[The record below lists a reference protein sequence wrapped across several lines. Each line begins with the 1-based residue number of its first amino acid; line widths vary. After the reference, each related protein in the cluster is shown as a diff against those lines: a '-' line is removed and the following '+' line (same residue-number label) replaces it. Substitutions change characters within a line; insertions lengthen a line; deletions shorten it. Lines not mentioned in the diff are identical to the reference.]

1 MTKIKICGLKNKTD
15 AIFAAS
21 LGVDYLGMVF
31 VENVKRKVTFDQ
43 AKDIVNSLS
52 EIKNKPKLVGLF
64 ADQTL
69 DYVKNTFNKFSLDY
83 VQLCGDENFHY
94 LSDLDLPFIKQIK
107 ISENRKLINV
117 FNCIEKIQS
126 IGGLISI
133 DSYMEGHYGGSGKL
147 INLSNAKKIIQ
158 KYNVLLAGGLNTENI
173 QKITEDLTPWGVDVS
188 SGVEFNGIKDK
199 DKIESFILSVQ
210 GVKY

>member
-1 MTKIKICGLKNKTD
+1 MTKIKICGLKDKTD

-21 LGVDYLGMVF
+21 LGVDYLGVVF

-43 AKDIVNSLS
+43 AQDIVNSLS
-52 EIKNKPKLVGLF
+52 EIKDKPKLVGLF
-64 ADQTL
+64 ADQPL
-69 DYVKNTFNKFSLDY
+69 DYVKNTFSKFSLDY
-83 VQLCGDENFHY
+83 AQLCGDENFSY
-94 LSDLDLPFIKQIK
+94 LTDLNLPFIKQIK
-107 ISENRKLINV
+107 IFENMKLADA

-126 IGGLISI
+126 IGGLVSI
-133 DSYMEGHYGGSGKL
+133 DSYMKGHFGGSGKL

-173 QKITEDLTPWGVDVS
+173 QRITEDLYPWGVDVS
-188 SGVEFNGIKDK
+188 SGVESNGIKDK
-199 DKIESFILSVQ
+199 DKIESFVLSVQ

>member
-94 LSDLDLPFIKQIK
+94 LSDLNLPFIKQIK
-107 ISENRKLINV
+107 ISENIKLINV

>member
-107 ISENRKLINV
+107 ISENIKLINV

>member
-31 VENVKRKVTFDQ
+31 VENVKRKITFDQ
-43 AKDIVNSLS
+43 AKDIVKSLS

-64 ADQTL
+64 ADQPL
-69 DYVKNTFNKFSLDY
+69 DYVKSTFNTFSLDY
-83 VQLCGDENFHY
+83 VQLCGDENFDY
-94 LSDLDLPFIKQIK
+94 LSDLNLPFIKQIK
-107 ISENRKLINV
+107 ISENIKLTNV
-117 FNCIEKIQS
+117 FNRIEKIQS

-133 DSYMEGHYGGSGKL
+133 DSYMKGHYGGSGKL

-173 QKITEDLTPWGVDVS
+173 QRITEDLTPWGVDVS